1 MISELN
7 DEDILDLLMTSEF
20 ENNLSP
26 TEFKFLLKK
35 WRFFYRL
42 LHGRLDRTKDDMT
55 YSIDM
60 LKGEVDGLKGQ
71 NYDIM
76 VDSAQKQ
83 DQIDALKNVIKNRKL
98 TWKERFT
105 GKIITNEDEDKRI

>member
-7 DEDILDLLMTSEF
+7 DEEMLDLLMTSEF

-35 WRFFYRL
+35 WRFFYRI
-42 LHGRLDRTKDDMT
+42 LHGKMERTKDNMT
-55 YSIDM
+55 YKINV
-60 LKGEVDGLKGQ
+60 LKEDVEGLKNQ
-71 NYDIM
+71 NYKTM
-76 VDSAQKQ
+76 VDCAKKQ
-83 DQIDALKNVIKNRKL
+83 DQIEILKNKKL
-98 TWKERFT
+98 TWKERWT

>member
-7 DEDILDLLMTSEF
+7 DEEMLDLLMTSEF

-35 WRFFYRL
+35 WRFFYRI
-42 LHGRLDRTKDDMT
+42 LHGKMERTKDDMT
-55 YSIDM
+55 YEINV
-60 LKGEVDGLKGQ
+60 LKEDVEGLKNQ
-71 NYDIM
+71 NYKTM
-76 VDSAQKQ
+76 VDCAKKQ
-83 DQIDALKNVIKNRKL
+83 DQIDILKNKKL
-98 TWKERFT
+98 TWKERWT